1 MKKFLSI
8 LFSIVF
14 IVSIFTSC
22 NIGTDKKDLVVT
34 NNDIITNIYPVDCEV
49 SIHTDK
55 QAKYLEKDYDKL
67 PLGVKGKKELSRPK
81 AIEFQW
87 EYSGEKSDNTEYI
100 LNISENKDMSNPTTY
115 TTTEEKIAVYNLKI
129 ATKYYW
135 TITVNGEISEI
146 YDFDTEGTAPRNL
159 YVDGIT
165 NVRDIGGWVTE
176 NGTRTKQGLIYRCS
190 RLNNSKDNGCG
201 VIITEDGK
209 KVLLNDLSIKT
220 EIDLRQIE
228 NGETGGVTSSPLGDT
243 VNYISCPMDH
253 SGDVLSDN
261 KEQIL
266 KIFEIL
272 ADEDNYPMII
282 HCSIGTDRTGMLSFL
297 INALLGVPT
306 ENLYRDYL
314 FSNFAEIGSKRTI
327 TNMFDSEYY
336 KKVMDTDGSSL
347 SEKTYNCLVEFGVPA
362 EHLDSLISILSK

>member
-1 MKKFLSI
+1 MKRTLS
-8 LFSIVF
+8 LLLSLLF

-22 NIGTDKKDLVVT
+22 GVNTENKNLIATD
-34 NNDIITNIYPVDCEV
+34 DIITNIYPADCEV
-49 SIHTDK
+49 SIHTEK
-55 QAKYLEKDYDKL
+55 QAKYLEKDYDSL
-67 PLGVKGKKELSRPK
+67 PLGVKGKKELSRPN
-81 AIEFQW
+81 AVEFQW
-87 EYSGEKSDNTEYI
+87 EYSGEKTDNTEYI
-100 LNISENKDMSNPTTY
+100 LNISENKDMSNPITY
-115 TTTEEKIAVYNLKI
+115 TVTTDSASIYNLKI

-135 TITVNGEISEI
+135 TITIGDETSKI
-146 YDFDTEGTAPRNL
+146 YDFDIDGTAPRNL

-165 NVRDIGGWVTE
+165 NVRDIGGWVTV
-176 NGTRTKQGLIYRCS
+176 NGSRTNLALPFSRI

-209 KVLLNDLSIKT
+209 RVMLDEMGIKT

-266 KIFEIL
+266 KVFEVL

-297 INALLGVPT
+297 INALVGVPI
-306 ENLYRDYL
+306 EDLYRDYL

-327 TNMFDSEYY
+327 QNMFDSEYY
-336 KKVMDTDGSSL
+336 KKVMDADGSSL

-362 EHLDSLISILSK
+362 EHLDTVISILSE

>member
-1 MKKFLSI
+1 MKKTLSI
-8 LFSIVF
+8 ILSLLFVI
-14 IVSIFTSC
+14 SIFTSC
-22 NIGTDKKDLVVT
+22 GTSTKKKNLVAT
-34 NNDIITNIYPVDCEV
+34 NDIITNVYPADCEV
-49 SIHTDK
+49 SIHTKK
-55 QAKYLEKDYDKL
+55 QVKYLDNNYDKL
-67 PLGVKGKKELSRPK
+67 PLGVKGEKELSRPE
-81 AIEFQW
+81 AVEFQW
-87 EYSGEKSDNTEYI
+87 EYTEEKTDNTQYV
-100 LNISENKDMSNPTTY
+100 LKISEDKDMSNPMTY
-115 TTTEEKIAVYNLKI
+115 TTSSETFSVYNLKI
-129 ATKYYW
+129 ATTYYW
-135 TITVNGEISEI
+135 TVTVNEKTSDV
-146 YDFDTEGTAPRNL
+146 YSFTTDNTAPRNL

-176 NGTRTKQGLIYRCS
+176 KGTRTNQGLLYRCS
-190 RLNNSKDNGCG
+190 RLNNSKDNGCA

-209 KVLLNDLSIKT
+209 RVMLNDLGIKT

-228 NGETGGVTSSPLGDT
+228 NGETGGVTSSPLGET

-266 KIFEIL
+266 KVFEVL

-297 INALLGVPT
+297 INALLGVPQ
-306 ENLYRDYL
+306 EDLYRDYL
-314 FSNFAEIGSKRTI
+314 FSNFADIGSKRKI

-347 SEKTYNCLVEFGVPA
+347 SEKTYNCLVDFGVPA
-362 EHLDSLISILSK
+362 EHLDSLISILTK

>member
-1 MKKFLSI
+1 MKKLISVLLPI
-8 LFSIVF
+8 LFVI
-14 IVSIFTSC
+14 SIFTSC
-22 NIGTDKKDLVVT
+22 DINTDKKSFVATD
-34 NNDIITNIYPVDCEV
+34 DIITNIYPVDCEV
-49 SIHTDK
+49 SIHTEK
-55 QAKYLEKDYDKL
+55 QKKYLSKDYDSL
-67 PLGVKGKKELSRPK
+67 PFGVKGKKELSRPE
-81 AIEFQW
+81 AIEFHW
-87 EYSGEKSDNTEYI
+87 EYNGEKTDNTEYI
-100 LNISENKDMSNPTTY
+100 LNISENKDMSNPITY
-115 TTTEEKIAVYNLKI
+115 TTIEQTVYVYNLKI

-135 TITVNGEISEI
+135 TITIGDEISKI
-146 YDFDTEGTAPRNL
+146 YDFDTEGEAPRNL

-176 NGTRTKQGLIYRCS
+176 NGTRTNQGLLYRCS
-190 RLNNSKDNGCG
+190 RLNNSRDNGCG

-209 KVLLNDLSIKT
+209 RVMLDDLGIKT

-228 NGETGGVTSSPLGDT
+228 NGETGGITSSPLGNT

-272 ADEDNYPMII
+272 ANEDNYPMII

-297 INALLGVPT
+297 INALVGVPI
-306 ENLYRDYL
+306 EDLYRDYL

-336 KKVMDTDGSSL
+336 KKVMGADGSSI
-347 SEKTYNCLVEFGVPA
+347 SEKTYNCLVEFGVPD
-362 EHLDSLISILSK
+362 EHLDSLISILAE